1 MKQVVGTSF
10 QHASATKSRHPPIQK
25 KEKGLGMS
33 GFWLI
38 ETKLLKS

>member
-1 MKQVVGTSF
+1 MKQVVGTF
-10 QHASATKSRHPPIQK
+10 LNNILLLKPLSADSK
-25 KEKGLGMS
+25 KEDCGMS